1 MKELDDLEEELKA
14 LQPKGPTPAFTARV
28 EDALGDSGSVSFRRI
43 SSDSPKRAGS
53 KLYFLIPPALALA
66 ASLVWMLSFLPKQT
80 GLLETSPEPADH
92 SSPIAEVME
101 DLDSPLH
108 GVSLEELETYSGMPT
123 EGWADPQVRELLL
136 DRVDE
141 GLIQRPGFSPGRQVR
156 YHYLDETH
164 WMHPASNTLIISTTP
179 RQEVI
184 ILDLDLY

>member
-14 LQPKGPTPAFTARV
+14 LQPKDPTPAFTARV

-43 SSDSPKRAGS
+43 SSDSPKRSRS

-80 GLLETSPEPADH
+80 GSLETSPEPVER
-92 SSPIAEVME
+92 SSPVAEVME

-123 EGWADPQVRELLL
+123 EGWADPHVRELLL

-156 YHYLDETH
+156 FHYLDETH
-164 WMHPASNTLIISTTP
+164 WMHPASNTRIISTTP

>member
-14 LQPKGPTPAFTARV
+14 LEPKDPTPAFTARV

-43 SSDSPKRAGS
+43 SSDSPKRSRS

-80 GLLETSPEPADH
+80 GSLETSPEPVER
-92 SSPIAEVME
+92 SSPVAEVME

-136 DRVDE
+136 NRVDE

-164 WMHPASNTLIISTTP
+164 WMHPASNTRIISTTP

>member
-14 LQPKGPTPAFTARV
+14 FQPKEPTPAFTARV

-43 SSDSPKRAGS
+43 SLDSSKQTGS

-66 ASLVWMLSFLPKQT
+66 ASLVWMLFLLPNQT
-80 GLLETSPEPADH
+80 GLPESSPESVDH
-92 SSPIAEVME
+92 SSPIAEIAE

-123 EGWADPQVRELLL
+123 DGWADPQVRELLL

-141 GLIQRPGFSPGRQVR
+141 GLIQRPGFSPGRQFR

-164 WMHPASNTLIISTTP
+164 WMHPASNTRIISTTP